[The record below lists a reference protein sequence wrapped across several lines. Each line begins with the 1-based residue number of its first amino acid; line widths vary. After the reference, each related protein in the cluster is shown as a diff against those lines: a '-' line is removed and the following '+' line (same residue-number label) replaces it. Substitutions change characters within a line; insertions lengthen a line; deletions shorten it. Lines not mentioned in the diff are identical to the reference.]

1 MYDDIVLDISDEELE
16 NESVLQYE
24 KIPQGIYILSINNIE
39 YKEDKEYK
47 NKSGDIS
54 RGVLVTITF
63 YIKESLEGN
72 ENVEGQKF
80 KIFYTLGHPQYGGFA
95 KKRYIELIKVCFGD
109 EVKELGKNPFNL
121 HYKELQ
127 ATVFYDNN
135 GNNFPRIKHLKP
147 YIFKKIEDS
156 NIEYED
162 SIEEFYDDI
171 PFDEIPLKAIQ
182 ESIDDD
188 EIPF

>member
-16 NESVLQYE
+16 NQSVLQYE

-63 YIKESLEGN
+63 SVKESLEGN

-127 ATVFYDNN
+127 ATVFYDNT
-135 GNNFPRIKHLKP
+135 GNDFPRIKHLKP

-162 SIEEFYDDI
+162 SIEEFDDEI
-171 PFDEIPLKAIQ
+171 PFDEIP
-182 ESIDDD
+182 
-188 EIPF
+188 F